1 MHNKSWSSSIVHRHS
16 LNLTIPSK
24 GEIFKVVSAKEDQPI
39 TLNEVKRFRADR
51 MSRRADVQEG
61 MSALKRKGTDSV
73 LPSSSAPSRRSTYT
87 NNCSK
92 LSGYLIDKLS
102 AWGDA
107 RT

>member
-39 TLNEVKRFRADR
+39 TVNEVKRFRADR

-61 MSALKRKGTDSV
+61 MSPLKAKRDRFRSPLLIGP
-73 LPSSSAPSRRSTYT
+73 LSSI
-87 NNCSK
+87 NVQK
-92 LSGYLIDKLS
+92 QL
-102 AWGDA
+102 
-107 RT
+107 